1 MGHPDHVTHS
11 YNERNTAATGA
22 RRHAVPRALESL
34 AIAVLLAISLWAQQ
48 PQETPAAPVPAQIGR
63 AKKVFISNAGEEAIF
78 RLPKD
83 AIYSGGPNRA
93 YNEFYAAMKSWGR
106 FELVSAPT
114 DADLV
119 FEIGFSDQYQGPMLV
134 SQFKLVAVD
143 PKTHVALWTI
153 YKYVEP
159 AGMAKNREKNYEL
172 AITALMEDVKNLVA
186 PPAAT
191 SSK

>member
-1 MGHPDHVTHS
+1 MLALVSVSGAEQFKAP
-11 YNERNTAATGA
+11 AT
-22 RRHAVPRALESL
+22 
-34 AIAVLLAISLWAQQ
+34 
-48 PQETPAAPVPAQIGR
+48 APVPPQVA
-63 AKKVFISNAGEEAIF
+63 AAHSVFIANAGGESLDQITDQTVF
-78 RLPKD
+78 N
-83 AIYSGGPNRA
+83 GGPDRP

-134 SQFKLVAVD
+134 SQFKLVILD
-143 PKTHVALWTI
+143 SKMHVALWTI

-172 AITALMEDVKNLVA
+172 AMTALIEDVKNLVA